1 MDTERINGSYP
12 DPDDATLS
20 KDSFSKLFYKCLAE
34 KNPLH
39 IALYAELMC
48 RITMLQLSV
57 EGSYRDKE
65 MKGIMRTIERLGLPN
80 NIKDGII
87 ALQSNH
93 KYYYLY
99 PHFWQIFIYV
109 FGGFILDEKKEQ
121 EYEMLSKL
129 TGIPIDEIP
138 NALMAF
144 DILFPIDG
152 SSWLF
157 TNTYSNITILRF
169 MPLQLSGVG
178 ANFRRIIYGADDEHL
193 SYDDLG
199 KQFASK
205 YTLSDLIKY
214 NNLLIEY
221 LFMDPKIRV

>member
-1 MDTERINGSYP
+1 M
-12 DPDDATLS
+12 
-20 KDSFSKLFYKCLAE
+20 
-34 KNPLH
+34 
-39 IALYAELMC
+39 
-48 RITMLQLSV
+48 
-57 EGSYRDKE
+57 
-65 MKGIMRTIERLGLPN
+65 
-80 NIKDGII
+80 
-87 ALQSNH
+87 
-93 KYYYLY
+93 
-99 PHFWQIFIYV
+99 
-109 FGGFILDEKKEQ
+109 
-121 EYEMLSKL
+121 SKL
-129 TGIPIDEIP
+129 TVITIDEIP

-144 DILFPIDG
+144 DILSPIDG
-152 SSWLF
+152 SSWFF

>member
-1 MDTERINGSYP
+1 
-12 DPDDATLS
+12 
-20 KDSFSKLFYKCLAE
+20 
-34 KNPLH
+34 
-39 IALYAELMC
+39 
-48 RITMLQLSV
+48 
-57 EGSYRDKE
+57 
-65 MKGIMRTIERLGLPN
+65 
-80 NIKDGII
+80 
-87 ALQSNH
+87 
-93 KYYYLY
+93 
-99 PHFWQIFIYV
+99 
-109 FGGFILDEKKEQ
+109 
-121 EYEMLSKL
+121 MLSKL
-129 TGIPIDEIP
+129 TGLPIDEIP

>member
-1 MDTERINGSYP
+1 MKKFFSILENVIGCTIFFAFVAFVILYILGVIDEETRMKVMGYIPYCSLGAAIVVLYKLV
-12 DPDDATLS
+12 ALVFT
-20 KDSFSKLFYKCLAE
+20 SFYQIKIE
-34 KNPLH
+34 K
-39 IALYAELMC
+39 
-48 RITMLQLSV
+48 R
-57 EGSYRDKE
+57 KE
-65 MKGIMRTIERLGLPN
+65 
-80 NIKDGII
+80 
-87 ALQSNH
+87 
-93 KYYYLY
+93 YL
-99 PHFWQIFIYV
+99 
-109 FGGFILDEKKEQ
+109 
-121 EYEMLSKL
+121 
-129 TGIPIDEIP
+129 DEIP
-138 NALMAF
+138 NALMVF
-144 DILFPIDG
+144 DTLFPIDR

-193 SYDDLG
+193 SYEDLG